1 MGKRKR
7 SKKKPLT
14 QEEIWDDSA
23 LIQSWDDAVEEYK
36 LYHSI
41 QARGENVDDILRA
54 EEAKARAEDEAAVEE
69 GHDEL
74 AAGTQP
80 HGQPEAETESAYE
93 EANDQE
99 MEMTGTD
106 LHGDHGAHGDQRD
119 APSAKANPEPNRTAS
134 GIFANM
140 PQLVSQGGS
149 DSSGADEG
157 LRNLMMAWYFAGYY
171 TGLHEGQQRG
181 TNQRS

>member
-14 QEEIWDDSA
+14 QDEIWDDSA

-41 QARGENVDDILRA
+41 QARGENVDEILRA
-54 EEAKARAEDEAAVEE
+54 EEVKDRAEEEAAVKD
-69 GHDEL
+69 GRDEL
-74 AAGTQP
+74 LAGTQP
-80 HGQPEAETESAYE
+80 HGQPEAETEPAYD

-106 LHGDHGAHGDQRD
+106 LHGEHGGQQE
-119 APSAKANPEPNRTAS
+119 APGAKAKPEPDCTAS

-149 DSSGADEG
+149 DSYGADES

-171 TGLHEGQQRG
+171 TGLYEGQHQG

>member
-41 QARGENVDDILRA
+41 QARGENVDEILRA
-54 EEAKARAEDEAAVEE
+54 EEAKARAEDDEAAVK
-69 GHDEL
+69 GAHDEL

-80 HGQPEAETESAYE
+80 DGQPEAEAKSAYE
-93 EANDQE
+93 EANDQD
-99 MEMTGTD
+99 MEMTGTG
-106 LHGDHGAHGDQRD
+106 LHGEHGDQQE
-119 APSAKANPEPNRTAS
+119 APGAKSNPEPNRTTS

-171 TGLHEGQQRG
+171 TGLYEGQQRG
-181 TNQRS
+181 TNQRL